1 MSDVEE
7 ITEEGP
13 EPIPRIFINYVDTF
27 SAGAIAKI
35 IRWDPKFLFRKKF
48 KIFFSQSSPGASR
61 MELEEEEEEEVEEG
75 EKPPK
80 NSQNLFPVCG
90 TLLDPEAIPTF
101 PGMVK
106 ICPYFRYLKSSV

>member
-1 MSDVEE
+1 
-7 ITEEGP
+7 
-13 EPIPRIFINYVDTF
+13 
-27 SAGAIAKI
+27 
-35 IRWDPKFLFRKKF
+35 
-48 KIFFSQSSPGASR
+48 

-90 TLLDPEAIPTF
+90 TLLDPEAIPAF

-106 ICPYFRYLKSSV
+106 NISVFGLFEKFS

>member
-35 IRWDPKFLFRKKF
+35 IRWDPKFLFREKIQKF
-48 KIFFSQSSPGASR
+48 FLVNRA
-61 MELEEEEEEEVEEG
+61 LEPHEW
-75 EKPPK
+75 
-80 NSQNLFPVCG
+80 S
-90 TLLDPEAIPTF
+90 
-101 PGMVK
+101 
-106 ICPYFRYLKSSV
+106 